1 MSRDP
6 KDRPTAT
13 ELMNELDALAR
24 MKSASGRVLPVPA
37 QPEPCQDLKVP
48 PPPEQP
54 PRKGGQLAR
63 ISSGLARLATVGRN
77 QAQTLGRRS
86 AMPSADNDAKPL
98 GTMTSGKFGTP
109 LEKGQPPV

>member
-37 QPEPCQDLKVP
+37 QPETCQDPKVTSL
-48 PPPEQP
+48 PEQP

-63 ISSGLARLATVGRN
+63 LSSGLARLATVGRD
-77 QAQTLGRRS
+77 QAQALGRRS

-98 GTMTSGKFGTP
+98 GTVTSGKAGK
-109 LEKGQPPV
+109 LLQKGQPPV